1 MGVEERNKP
10 GKGRK
15 NRVGVSM
22 ATEYENKL
30 NRLAIACGNMA
41 PTTMAYVILTHCLDD
56 PQLVAF
62 LQAEYATNND
72 YRVLPVREM
81 GGIKYKIMNGSTLI

>member
-1 MGVEERNKP
+1 MERNKP

-15 NRVGVSM
+15 NRVGISLE
-22 ATEYENKL
+22 TEYENKL

-41 PTTMAYVILTHCLDD
+41 PTTMAYVILKHCLDD

-62 LQAEYATNND
+62 LQAEYATTED
-72 YRVLPVREM
+72 YRVLPVRDQQ
-81 GGIKYKIMNGSTLI
+81 GIKYQIMNRGAL